1 MRSFIVFASLLLL
14 AAPAAAQDNIQCEKF
29 RTDQDNA
36 FKSAILHAAG
46 NLDKKARCVAS
57 RNALSYLDKMVEA
70 SAVCPAADAS
80 LKDMVSKRKATHIR
94 NCGAQAALF

>member
-1 MRSFIVFASLLLL
+1 MRPLIVFASLLML
-14 AAPAAAQDNIQCEKF
+14 ATPAAAQDSVKFEKF
-29 RTDQDNA
+29 RADQDNA

-57 RNALSYLDKMVEA
+57 RDALSFLDRMVEA
-70 SAVCPAADAS
+70 TDVCPAADAS

-94 NCGAQAALF
+94 NCGQQAAL

>member
-1 MRSFIVFASLLLL
+1 
-14 AAPAAAQDNIQCEKF
+14 
-29 RTDQDNA
+29 
-36 FKSAILHAAG
+36 
-46 NLDKKARCVAS
+46 
-57 RNALSYLDKMVEA
+57 MVEA